1 MVERLCS
8 MAGELV
14 GEGDRQHFVM
24 QPFPGRLDQGFSP
37 WRSQTVGLISTFSLS
52 LPDSKD

>member
-1 MVERLCS
+1 MVVRLCS

-24 QPFPGRLDQGFSP
+24 QRFPGRLDQGFSP
-37 WRSQTVGLISTFSLS
+37 WRSQTVA
-52 LPDSKD
+52 